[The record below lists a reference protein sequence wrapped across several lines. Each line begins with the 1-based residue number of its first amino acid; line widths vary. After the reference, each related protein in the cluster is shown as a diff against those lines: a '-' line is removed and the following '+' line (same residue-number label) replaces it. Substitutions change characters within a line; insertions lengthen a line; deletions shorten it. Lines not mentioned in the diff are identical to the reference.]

1 MIRRI
6 RRDKGISCWKKTA
19 CILLCA
25 AAMLCAG
32 CAGQESGEGSASGQ
46 QGMAQ
51 AGTSGEQGAAQA
63 GISGEQGA
71 AQAGVSGE
79 QSAARAG
86 AITQGGELFFN
97 EYLPFDLKEPE
108 AEVVKDRVYGDIYG
122 GRLYI
127 LSVYGSA
134 SPEGESK
141 RVCLLNVFDG
151 ETRQMEQK
159 PFALELPG
167 GEDFYIDS
175 MEAVGQEELSFRV
188 KKLSDMDGDGY
199 LVRTDLEGKLLGEME
214 AFPDASAY
222 PWNGDWMGRMVF
234 DTGGKTILCEWDYEE
249 GSKLYWIDPEDGG
262 RRLLASLDGEVLYAL
277 CLEKENSMYYIGNGS
292 LIHWDMEANA
302 RQELMEISELGMP
315 NMPDFTGLLVDSN
328 GEVLVCSLAGDAL
341 GVYVLS
347 EEETETEEEIR
358 LACIYD
364 LVINYPTKL
373 AAQLSRQHM
382 ECPIEIERNG
392 GDQEAYRDRIL
403 MELTAGRGPE
413 MMWVSK
419 ADMEILAEKGVL
431 MDMQSLIPEDIMEQ
445 LWPGVVA
452 DTTIDGRMV
461 GLALCF
467 ETETTLVS
475 DQIWAGETWTTEDV
489 MECIGRRD
497 DWNWLLATSL
507 KMPPYPLFLWLTG
520 GWEESPFLD
529 PEQGNVQFDR
539 PEFTEILEV
548 CRQYGEKAVK
558 VEEMQY
564 QTWEEAHRMMREGE
578 SVAELSYIADLESF
592 SQTMERCAGDGLH
605 LVGSPTDTGS
615 GNYVINPN
623 GYLVVN
629 REAEHLDIIRE
640 YIALLLD
647 YENQFTVY
655 GNSVRRDVIQ
665 DSVVRDEHD
674 GKLWQK
680 MGKNGDTDV
689 AGELTLKADGTSYL
703 EEYMAYLES
712 CVPESRYPSGISAI
726 MLEELQPYFA
736 GDKSVEDTV
745 RILQNR
751 VQLYLDEGNL

>member
-1 MIRRI
+1 MIWRI
-6 RRDKGISCWKKTA
+6 RRDKGISCWKKSA

-25 AAMLCAG
+25 AAILCAG

-63 GISGEQGA
+63 GTSGEQGA
-71 AQAGVSGE
+71 AQAGTSGEQGMAQAGVSGE
-79 QSAARAG
+79 QGAARAG

-108 AEVVKDRVYGDIYG
+108 AEVVKDRVYGDIY
-122 GRLYI
+122 
-127 LSVYGSA
+127 
-134 SPEGESK
+134 
-141 RVCLLNVFDG
+141 
-151 ETRQMEQK
+151 
-159 PFALELPG
+159 
-167 GEDFYIDS
+167 
-175 MEAVGQEELSFRV
+175 
-188 KKLSDMDGDGY
+188 
-199 LVRTDLEGKLLGEME
+199 
-214 AFPDASAY
+214 
-222 PWNGDWMGRMVF
+222 
-234 DTGGKTILCEWDYEE
+234 
-249 GSKLYWIDPEDGG
+249 GG

-315 NMPDFTGLLVDSN
+315 NMSDFTGLLVDSN

-419 ADMEILAEKGVL
+419 KDMEILAEKGVL

-475 DQIWAGETWTTEDV
+475 DQIWEGETWTTEDV

-507 KMPPYPLFLWLTG
+507 KMTPYSLFLWLTG

-529 PEQGNVQFDR
+529 PEQGTVQFDR

-558 VEEMQY
+558 VDEMQY

-592 SQTMERCAGDGLH
+592 SQTMERCGGDGLH
-605 LVGSPTDTGS
+605 LVGSPTNTGS

-665 DSVVRDEHD
+665 DSVVRDN
-674 GKLWQK
+674 GGRLWLNA
-680 MGKNGDTDV
+680 GKNGDTEVLGD
-689 AGELTLKADGTSYL
+689 LTLKADGTSYL

-726 MLEELQPYFA
+726 MLEELRPYFA
-736 GDKSVEDTV
+736 GDKGVEDTV